1 MTQLHELTATEA
13 RMALASGDFSCTEYA
28 RALVKRAVTVASL
41 NALTAQDADA
51 LLAAAAAVDRNG
63 SARDGARLLAG
74 IPIALKDNIDTVA
87 LPTTGGTGALQGRHP
102 RRNAPIA
109 QALFDAGALLAGK
122 ANMHELAFGIT
133 NNNAVTGATRNP
145 YDPRM
150 IPGGSS
156 GGSAAAVAARMV
168 PVAIGTDTGASVRL
182 PAALCGV
189 FGFRPTVGRYPK
201 GGVVPISHT
210 RDTPGPIARSM
221 ADIRLVDRILAAD
234 SAPDGSASLRGLRL
248 GIARRDFFDGA
259 DPQVTRIVDE
269 TLARLDQAGVELVEA
284 GMAGLREL
292 NDAVGFAVA
301 LYELGQDLPVYL
313 EEAGYPMTLQEIAQG
328 IRSPDVAGIVASQLG
343 ADAVT
348 RAAYEAALQTR
359 VRLQAAYADY
369 FSGNR
374 LDAMIFP
381 TAILPARPIGDD
393 LTVELNGE
401 QVPTF
406 FTYIRNTDPGS
417 NAAIP
422 GISLPAG
429 LTADGLPVGI
439 ELDSPAGSDR
449 RLLAIAA
456 AIEPLLPRL
465 PPPPER

>member
-63 SARDGARLLAG
+63 SSRDGARLLAG

-259 DPQVTRIVDE
+259 DPQVTGIVDE

-343 ADAVT
+343 ADAVP